1 MEFTGIPPIP
11 HEVKP
16 CSTLAY
22 KPYYFDFFLS
32 FRQQRKLVPSNNRS
46 HQAIRKMNK
55 SKKKLWFLLFTILYV
70 MASSEEPEPSTIDA
84 TVAPPSNAPPAPP
97 APEAPPV
104 PASAG
109 NDNQP
114 NEEIKNGENGEKPGE
129 KPEEEQ
135 EEEKSHEKHEHDH
148 VDENKTK
155 DPFKFAKDVS
165 HIRQHLM
172 EQYGFN
178 DKQAD
183 QYLKEYDAQTQFFV
197 LHDYDKNTKL
207 DGLELLK
214 SMTHYHDDH
223 DDAGGHHDH
232 DEESDNTDTLVEFVD
247 MILKDQDYNND
258 GYIDYPEYINYYAKF
273 DKSN

>member
-1 MEFTGIPPIP
+1 
-11 HEVKP
+11 
-16 CSTLAY
+16 
-22 KPYYFDFFLS
+22 
-32 FRQQRKLVPSNNRS
+32 
-46 HQAIRKMNK
+46 MNK

-70 MASSEEPEPSTIDA
+70 MASSEEPEPSTNDA
-84 TVAPPSNAPPAPP
+84 TIAPPSNAPPAPP
-97 APEAPPV
+97 APEAQPV
-104 PASAG
+104 PDSAG

-114 NEEIKNGENGEKPGE
+114 NAEIRGGENGEKPGE
-129 KPEEEQ
+129 KPEE
-135 EEEKSHEKHEHDH
+135 KPHEKHEKHEPDH
-148 VDENKTK
+148 VDIKDMENKK

-223 DDAGGHHDH
+223 EDAGGHHDH